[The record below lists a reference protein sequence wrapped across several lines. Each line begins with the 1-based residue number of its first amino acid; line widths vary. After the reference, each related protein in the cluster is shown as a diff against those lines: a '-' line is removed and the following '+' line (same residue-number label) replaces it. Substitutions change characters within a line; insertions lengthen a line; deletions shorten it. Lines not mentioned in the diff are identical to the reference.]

1 MPARATQLQHFIEA
15 AHNAIAARVKPGEP
29 AGAACRRIFMA
40 LETGHARQAP
50 HRPEPPRA
58 WTHLQGAL
66 AAASSAGPAAALA
79 DALAAIEPQLCW
91 QRRPG
96 AEDVPGNFVDGHANA
111 TIVGEGGLEVRGDVR
126 VGVSLWH
133 RTSHILTIGIRPRS
147 CMPCCRRGSGGRTRS
162 RGTSPGP
169 AAWSTITPTS
179 CTPCDRRAR
188 HCLRSG
194 AYGPGRIKAAA
205 PASIGAGCA
214 APRAR
219 QVRGQFRY
227 QLRRKCRRPCRSS
240 SCR

>member
-1 MPARATQLQHFIEA
+1 MPARATHLQHFIEA

-79 DALAAIEPQLCW
+79 NALAAIEPQLCW

-126 VGVSLWH
+126 VGVSLLAPHVTYPDH
-133 RTSHILTIGIRPRS
+133 RHPPEELYAVL
-147 CMPCCRRGSGGRTRS
+147 
-162 RGTSPGP
+162 SPGFWRQDAKP
-169 AAWSTITPTS
+169 WHEP
-179 CTPCDRRAR
+179 
-188 HCLRSG
+188 
-194 AYGPGRIKAAA
+194 GPGGVVYNHPNVVHAMRSTSTPLLAVWCLWT
-205 PASIGAGCA
+205 GAH
-214 APRAR
+214 
-219 QVRGQFRY
+219 
-227 QLRRKCRRPCRSS
+227 
-240 SCR
+240 

>member
-1 MPARATQLQHFIEA
+1 MPARATHLQHFIEA

-126 VGVSLWH
+126 VGVSLLAPHVTYPDH
-133 RTSHILTIGIRPRS
+133 RHPPEELYAVL
-147 CMPCCRRGSGGRTRS
+147 
-162 RGTSPGP
+162 SPGFWRQDAKP
-169 AAWSTITPTS
+169 WHEP
-179 CTPCDRRAR
+179 
-188 HCLRSG
+188 
-194 AYGPGRIKAAA
+194 GPGGVVYNHPNVVHAMRSTSTPLLAVWCLWT
-205 PASIGAGCA
+205 GAH
-214 APRAR
+214 
-219 QVRGQFRY
+219 
-227 QLRRKCRRPCRSS
+227 
-240 SCR
+240 

>member
-1 MPARATQLQHFIEA
+1 MPARATHLQHFIEA
-15 AHNAIAARVKPGEP
+15 AHNVIAARVKPGEP

-126 VGVSLWH
+126 VGVSLLAPHVTYPDH
-133 RTSHILTIGIRPRS
+133 RHPPEELYAVL
-147 CMPCCRRGSGGRTRS
+147 
-162 RGTSPGP
+162 SPGFWRQDAKP
-169 AAWSTITPTS
+169 WHEP
-179 CTPCDRRAR
+179 
-188 HCLRSG
+188 
-194 AYGPGRIKAAA
+194 GPGGVVYNHPNVVHAM
-205 PASIGAGCA
+205 
-214 APRAR
+214 
-219 QVRGQFRY
+219 
-227 QLRRKCRRPCRSS
+227 RSTEVPLLAVW
-240 SCR
+240 CLWTGPH